1 MLNLIIWNNLVVH
14 FVMATSRKHNANVC
28 QCCGQVDRYEIVNEF
43 VPISSEKPPYFQTKA
58 KCKTFE
64 VQK

>member
-1 MLNLIIWNNLVVH
+1 MMDCNSEIHVELIIIWNNLVVH

-43 VPISSEKPPYFQTKA
+43 VPISS
-58 KCKTFE
+58 
-64 VQK
+64 

>member
-1 MLNLIIWNNLVVH
+1 MDCNSEIHVELIIIWNNLVVH

-43 VPISSEKPPYFQTKA
+43 VPISS
-58 KCKTFE
+58 
-64 VQK
+64 